1 MPELPE
7 VETIRR
13 DLERAVGG
21 RRLRKV
27 EVFEPRLLQNASQA
41 QLRQTLCGQTLN
53 AMGRRGKFLIFDF
66 GAHSAVVH
74 LRMSGWFS
82 QQPGTHTRMVLRF
95 ERATIYFDDTR
106 RFGTLHLVESD
117 LLERLP
123 PLGALGLEPLDAS
136 ANDFEGLCDTSR
148 EVKRV
153 LLDQTK
159 LAGLGNIYVC
169 EALFQAGIH
178 PKQRA
183 NSTSKT
189 QRRAL
194 LEAVQHTLRCAI
206 EHHGSTLGSAVGD
219 YRTLGGAQG
228 GFQDR
233 FQVYGRAGAPCFAC
247 HTPVLR
253 VVQAGRGTF
262 FCPTCQPFKAT
273 TRNPRPRAGR

>member
-21 RRLRKV
+21 RRLQEV
-27 EVFEPRLLQNASQA
+27 EVFEPRLLQNASKA

-82 QQPGTHTRMVLRF
+82 QQPGAHTRMVLSF
-95 ERATIYFDDTR
+95 EGVTIYFDDTR

-123 PLGALGLEPLDAS
+123 PLNALGLEPFDAS
-136 ANDFEGLCDTSR
+136 ADDFDALCDTPR
-148 EVKRV
+148 EIKRV

-169 EALFQAGIH
+169 EALHRAGIH
-178 PKQRA
+178 PQQCA
-183 NSTSKT
+183 NSTSKP
-189 QRRAL
+189 QRRSL
-194 LEAVQHTLRCAI
+194 LEAVQHILRCAI
-206 EHHGSTLGSAVGD
+206 EQHGSTLGSAVGD
-219 YRTLGGAQG
+219 YRTLEGAQG

-233 FQVYGRAGAPCFAC
+233 FQVYGRAGASCFAC
-247 HTPVLR
+247 HTPVQR

-262 FCPTCQPFKAT
+262 FCPTCQRFKAT
-273 TRNPRPRAGR
+273 AQHPRPSAGR